1 MLSTNEI
8 LHVRRAIN
16 RELFGDES
24 VLTME
29 DVAQMQPIPGTRMG
43 DSLTVLAIQYGDST
57 ILVWVQFMD
66 YGLYVKK
73 VKRQAW

>member
-1 MLSTNEI
+1 MLSTNDA
-8 LHVRRAIN
+8 LHVRNAIN
-16 RELFGDES
+16 RELFDNES

-43 DSLTVLAIQYGDST
+43 DSITVLGIQYGDST
-57 ILVWVQFMD
+57 ILVWVQYMD